1 MIESQREADEERI
14 LGSFVLMLI
23 VGFGRKSRGL
33 ANNKRIQRNGKPR
46 GVFLLLL
53 SFFALALT
61 EFPWSEHRGWRG
73 GSAVVTN
80 G

>member
-33 ANNKRIQRNGKPR
+33 ANNKRIQRNGKPW
-46 GVFLLLL
+46 GVFLLLFL
-53 SFFALALT
+53 RWL
-61 EFPWSEHRGWRG
+61 
-73 GSAVVTN
+73 
-80 G
+80 